1 MKKDIKNNSQ
11 TTPLAIDNFEPL
23 QTEESTLLSLG
34 IPIEPEPISS
44 DSTFSILDK
53 VSPEYREAKLTNHTK
68 RPKTSLEEAIEVSGH
83 LSKDKKVLFTS
94 LAQLYLTDM
103 AHNIFKSQFDLSE
116 DYPDYTID
124 EWQEFL
130 TDRIVSVYIDKHKR
144 TVLKTAAEDNLA
156 SPDAKNKRDSL
167 KLIEAYEA
175 KERKEAQKN
184 VVIIRLPDV
193 YDTPPS
199 S

>member
-1 MKKDIKNNSQ
+1 MKDPFENISISNMTTLPPEDIGHI
-11 TTPLAIDNFEPL
+11 T
-23 QTEESTLLSLG
+23 SLG
-34 IPIEPEPISS
+34 IPVEPEPFSS
-44 DSTFSILDK
+44 EASLAILDK

-83 LSKDKKVLFTS
+83 LSKEKKALFIS
-94 LAQLYLTDM
+94 LAHLYLEDM
-103 AHNIFKSQFDLSE
+103 AHNIFKSQFDLSK
-116 DYPDYTID
+116 DYPLYSID

-193 YDTPPS
+193 YDAK
-199 S
+199 

>member
-1 MKKDIKNNSQ
+1 MKDPFENISINNM
-11 TTPLAIDNFEPL
+11 TPIQA
-23 QTEESTLLSLG
+23 QESSITSLG
-34 IPIEPEPISS
+34 IPIEPEPFSS
-44 DSTFSILDK
+44 DTALAILDK

-83 LSKDKKVLFTS
+83 LSKEKKELFIS
-94 LAQLYLTDM
+94 LARLYLTDM

-116 DYPDYTID
+116 DYPLYSID

-193 YDTPPS
+193 YDAK
-199 S
+199 

>member
-1 MKKDIKNNSQ
+1 MKDPFENISISNM
-11 TTPLAIDNFEPL
+11 TELPPEDNGY
-23 QTEESTLLSLG
+23 TLSLG
-34 IPIEPEPISS
+34 IPVEPEPFSS
-44 DSTFSILDK
+44 DTAMAILDK
-53 VSPEYREAKLTNHTK
+53 VSPEYREAKLTNNLK

-83 LSKDKKVLFTS
+83 LSKEKKHLFIS
-94 LAQLYLTDM
+94 LAHLYLEDM
-103 AHNIFKSQFDLSE
+103 AHNIFKSQFDLAE
-116 DYPDYTID
+116 DYPTYSID

-167 KLIEAYEA
+167 KVIEAYEA

-193 YDTPPS
+193 YDAK
-199 S
+199 